1 MAKFLRSSIDLFKE
15 WKTKEKSTE
24 QICFIISDG
33 RLNKNMLRSLLRE
46 AEENRQLYVFVIL
59 DSKLGKESIMNIKS
73 TQTSYENGKLNI
85 QIKSY
90 LEDFPFKYYLIVKDL
105 LLLPKYLTD
114 ILRQYFEKTT
124 Y

>member
-73 TQTSYENGKLNI
+73 TQSSYENGKLNI

-114 ILRQYFEKTT
+114 ILRQYFEKTI

>member
-15 WKTKEKSTE
+15 LKTKEKATE

-33 RLNKNMLRSLLRE
+33 RLNKNILRPLIRE
-46 AEENRQLYVFVIL
+46 AEENGQLYVFVIL
-59 DSKLGKESIMNIKS
+59 DSKLGNESIMNIKS
-73 TQTSYENGKLNI
+73 TQTSYDNGKLNI
-85 QIKSY
+85 KIKSY

-114 ILRQYFEKTT
+114 ILRQYFEKTI